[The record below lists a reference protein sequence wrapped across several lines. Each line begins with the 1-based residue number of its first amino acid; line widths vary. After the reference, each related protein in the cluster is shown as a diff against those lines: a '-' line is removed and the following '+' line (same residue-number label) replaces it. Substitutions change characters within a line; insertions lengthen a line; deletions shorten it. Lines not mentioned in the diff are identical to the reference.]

1 MCMAD
6 SQPIDKIPKVTLEFL
21 KKAEEYINQTDPR
34 DIPKRV
40 KELVVEHDKWRVN
53 SCINL
58 IASENILSPT
68 AKELF
73 ATDFASRTAQAW
85 IGARMYKGYK
95 FLDEIEAI
103 VMELA
108 KKLYRAR
115 FVDHRPTSGAVAN
128 AVAFGAFTKPG
139 DIILTLPVSAGAHIS
154 YQKYGVA
161 GFHGLKVIDM
171 PFDIQN
177 YEIDLDGLETVVKST
192 KPKLIIIGASLILF
206 PYPLK
211 RITEIASETG
221 SKVMYDGAHVMG
233 LIGGGE
239 FQDPLNEGADVLT
252 GSTHKSFPGGLGGWL
267 FWNNETYSPKIY
279 FACHPGLVSTH
290 GPLNRIVS
298 MAVVLSEMVAYGKDY
313 AKQIVKNAKALAK
326 AMDEEGF
333 NPLYKHRGFTE
344 SHQVAV
350 DVSKIGR
357 GEKVAT
363 LFESANIICNKN
375 VLGLCQDKQGEV
387 NNPSGL
393 RIGVAEVTR
402 LGMKE
407 AEMEKIAEFMRRA
420 AIDLENPVIVAKD
433 VTEFRSDFQRVRYCF
448 D

>member
-1 MCMAD
+1 MEKMPLIT
-6 SQPIDKIPKVTLEFL
+6 QQILERAAL
-21 KKAEEYINQTDPR
+21 YINQNDLKE
-34 DIPKRV
+34 IPKRV
-40 KELVVEHDKWRVN
+40 KHLIAEHDKWRVN

-85 IGARMYKGYK
+85 AGARMYKGYK
-95 FLDEIEAI
+95 FLDDIEAI

-108 KKLYRAR
+108 RKLYRAR
-115 FVDHRPTSGAVAN
+115 FVDHRPTSGATAN

-139 DIILTLPVSAGAHIS
+139 DMIMSLPVPGGAHIS
-154 YQKYGVA
+154 YRKYGVA
-161 GFHGLKVIDM
+161 GYHGLKVIDI
-171 PFDIQN
+171 PFDTEN
-177 YEIDLDGLETVVKST
+177 YEVDLEGLETVVKST
-192 KPKLIIIGASLILF
+192 KPKLIVVGASLILF

-211 RITEIASETG
+211 QIKEIANEVG
-221 SKVMYDGAHVMG
+221 SAVMYDGAHVMG
-233 LIGGGE
+233 LIAGGK
-239 FQDPLNEGADVLT
+239 FQDPMNEGADVFT
-252 GSTHKSFPGGLGGWL
+252 GSTHKSFPCGLGGWL
-267 FWNNETYSPKIY
+267 FWNNEEYSSKIY

-298 MAVVLSEMVAYGKDY
+298 MAVVLSEMAAFGKEY
-313 AKQIVKNAKALAK
+313 AEQIVKNAKALAR

-333 NPLYKHRGFTE
+333 SPLYKHKGYTE

-350 DVSKIGR
+350 DVSEFGR
-357 GEKVAT
+357 GEKVASI
-363 LFESANIICNKN
+363 FESANIICNKN
-375 VLGLCQDKQGEV
+375 IMPWDKEAGV
-387 NNPSGL
+387 MDPSGL

-407 AEMEKIAEFMRRA
+407 SEMKKIAEFMRRA
-420 AIDLENPVIVAKD
+420 AIDKEAPEKVAQD
-433 VTEFRSDFQRVRYCF
+433 VTQFRKDYQKVRYCF